1 MKLSNKEIQPYRI
14 WYQYLQT
21 ALKDKKF
28 SNKVDKN
35 YYKDWNLKL
44 ISSKYTL
51 KKRKKI
57 SGKLEKRFRKVDYP
71 FDKWIEKHEHL
82 FTQSDNS
89 QIKLFGGKRTP
100 NTILVEIPVSFN
112 VQRIQRDIGK
122 AVKGNV
128 AKAQIHQRFKIQ
140 TNRPLQ
146 TAPLDYFR
154 WAYEY
159 KQSGKLKLEKIWEKV
174 NQKIIDRQKKVA
186 KRVERYLK
194 TGKGIRKRALSGA
207 QLEHSG
213 FTKTDK
219 NRAVLISRNIKKAQ
233 NILSNVC
240 KGVFPGNY
248 SDH

>member
-14 WYQYLQT
+14 WFEYLQT
-21 ALKDKKF
+21 ALNDKNF
-28 SNKVDKN
+28 SNKVNKN

-51 KKRKKI
+51 KKRKKV

-100 NTILVEIPVSFN
+100 NTILVEIPISFN
-112 VQRIQRDIGK
+112 VQRIQKDIGK

-128 AKAQIHQRFKIQ
+128 AKSQTHQRFKIQ

-154 WAYEY
+154 WAYEF
-159 KQSGKLKLEKIWEKV
+159 KQSGKLKLEEIWDKV
-174 NQKIIDRQKKVA
+174 NQKQIDRQKNVS

-194 TGKGIRKRALSGA
+194 TGKGIRKRALSSG
-207 QLEHSG
+207 G

-219 NRAVLISRNIKKAQ
+219 NKAVLISRNIKKAR
-233 NILSNVC
+233 NIFNNVC

>member
-14 WYQYLQT
+14 WFEYLQT
-21 ALKDKKF
+21 ALNDKNF
-28 SNKVDKN
+28 SNKVNKN

-100 NTILVEIPVSFN
+100 NTILVEIPISFN

-128 AKAQIHQRFKIQ
+128 AKSQTHQRFKIQ

-154 WAYEY
+154 WAYEF
-159 KQSGKLKLEKIWEKV
+159 KQSGKLKLEEIWDKV
-174 NQKIIDRQKKVA
+174 NQKQIDRQKNVS

-194 TGKGIRKRALSGA
+194 TGKGIRKRALSSG
-207 QLEHSG
+207 G

-219 NRAVLISRNIKKAQ
+219 NKAVLISRNIKKAR
-233 NILSNVC
+233 NIFNNVC

>member
-1 MKLSNKEIQPYRI
+1 MKLSNKELQPYRI

-35 YYKDWNLKL
+35 YYKDWHLNLVKKL
-44 ISSKYTL
+44 T
-51 KKRKKI
+51 
-57 SGKLEKRFRKVDYP
+57 FNQ
-71 FDKWIEKHEHL
+71 WIKTHEHL
-82 FTQSDNS
+82 FTQSDKS
-89 QIKLFGGKRTP
+89 EIKLFEGKRTP
-100 NTILVEIPVSFN
+100 NTLLVEIPVSFN
-112 VQRIQRDIGK
+112 VQRIQREVGK
-122 AVKGNV
+122 AVKGRV
-128 AKAQIHQRFKIQ
+128 AKTQSNIRFKIQ

-159 KQSGKLKLEKIWEKV
+159 KQSGKLKLEEIWTKV
-174 NQKIIDRQKKVA
+174 NQKQIDRQKKVA

-194 TGKGIRKRALSGA
+194 TGKGIRKRALSTG
-207 QLEHSG
+207 G
-213 FTKTDK
+213 FAKVDK
-219 NRAVLISRNIKKAQ
+219 NKAVLISRNIKKAQ
-233 NILSNVC
+233 NILINVC

>member
-159 KQSGKLKLEKIWEKV
+159 KQSGKLKLEEIWYKV
-174 NQKIIDRQKKVA
+174 NQKQIDRQKKVA

-194 TGKGIRKRALSGA
+194 TGKGIRKRALSSG
-207 QLEHSG
+207 G

-219 NRAVLISRNIKKAQ
+219 SKAVLISRNIKKAR
-233 NILSNVC
+233 NIFNNVC
-240 KGVFPGNY
+240 KGVFPANY

>member
-14 WYQYLQT
+14 WFEYLQT
-21 ALKDKKF
+21 ALNDKNL
-28 SNKVDKN
+28 SNKVNKN
-35 YYKDWNLKL
+35 YYKDWHLNLV
-44 ISSKYTL
+44 
-51 KKRKKI
+51 KKQK
-57 SGKLEKRFRKVDYP
+57 FNQ
-71 FDKWIEKHEHL
+71 WIKTHENL
-82 FTQSDNS
+82 FTQTDNS

-159 KQSGKLKLEKIWEKV
+159 KQSGKLKLEEIWYKV
-174 NQKIIDRQKKVA
+174 NQKQIDRQKKVA